1 MQSNEYEN
9 YIQGYKDGLSTV
21 IKMFEMT
28 TGERQ
33 RRFGYELVA
42 DILDHYDYAEIK
54 AEIESMDKKE
64 LHTYYII
71 RIITEDKEGF
81 KKVSAESK
89 WYPVHPTFSQIEE
102 FMNPYDDKS
111 FAVVEQILV
120 LEEG

>member
-1 MQSNEYEN
+1 MQSSDYEN
-9 YIQGYKDGLSTV
+9 YIEGFKDGLDAV
-21 IKMFEMT
+21 IKMFEMST
-28 TGERQ
+28 DERQ
-33 RRFGYELVA
+33 MRFGYTFVA

-54 AEIESMDKKE
+54 AEIESIDKKE
-64 LHTYYII
+64 LHTYYVI

-111 FAVVEQILV
+111 FAVVEQIFV
-120 LEEG
+120 LEG